1 MSFDN
6 AINQRGQMNVTYNKM
21 LKEET
26 DPKRIEDIKKQIK
39 LNDEEIIQLRQGK
52 PLFGTAKPL
61 KQETTIIEADP
72 ETKGQKITKLDEAGN
87 PTPPPEETTP
97 EETIPE
103 ETTETIVEEPTSP
116 SKKVGNKLR
125 DILQSNAS
133 ISAEESLKAKVAAAK
148 AAKNNNS

>member
-87 PTPPPEETTP
+87 PTLQSEE
-97 EETIPE
+97 IVPE
-103 ETTETIVEEPTSP
+103 ETTETVVEEPTSTP
-116 SKKVGNKLR
+116 KKVGNKLR